1 MRIAPSTLVFY
12 AVFAVLLAL
21 AFASHTQAQQQ
32 GFSNE
37 QLKSFAAAAEAVNTI
52 NLEYGNRAHKAESQ
66 QEALQLREEAQSEM
80 VNAVQD
86 EGLSVETYSA
96 IGHEVQRNPK
106 LLQRIQQLQGD

>member
-1 MRIAPSTLVFY
+1 MRFAPSMLILY
-12 AVFAVLLAL
+12 AVLTGMLIVAL
-21 AFASHTQAQQQ
+21 APRTQAQQQ

-37 QLKSFAAAAEAVNTI
+37 QLKSFAAAVEAVNTI
-52 NLEYGNRAHKAESQ
+52 SMAHGNRVQKAKSP
-66 QEALQLREEAQSEM
+66 QEVLALREEAQRKK

-96 IGHEVQRNPK
+96 IGQEVKRNPK